1 MTDEKINAAIKELC
15 GEGSQVIVASMA
27 FGVDNMDEEV
37 KIHDLAEA
45 QGLPVSM
52 ASDITK
58 LYGLT
63 RRTRTAAINA
73 SILPKMMATANATE
87 SSVRNAGVTVPLMI
101 MRGDGGVMEISE
113 MRKRPILTAL
123 SGPAASVM
131 GSLMY
136 LRASNAI
143 YFEVG
148 GTTTNI
154 GVIKNGR
161 PGVDYAQI
169 GGHDTY
175 INSLDVR
182 ILGCAGGSMVRI
194 NDHGVEDVGPRSA
207 HIAGCEY
214 ACFTPEEEIDAG
226 PLTIE
231 MLSPKPGDPSDYVA
245 VKLASGKRICF
256 TNTDAANVLGL
267 IDEKYFA
274 HGNAS
279 AARKC
284 MQPVADK
291 LGITVEELDKDFEK
305 VNACINA
312 LADKYQLDHDAM
324 KLVGCGGG
332 AASLVPY
339 CAKKMGLQYSIPE
352 NAEVIS
358 SIGVALSMVRD
369 VVERVI
375 PNPTQEDIKELK
387 KEATDAAIGSGASP
401 DTVEVHIEID
411 SQTGKVTAIATG
423 STEVKTTD
431 LLKECDEAE
440 AEQLAKE
447 DFGAKV
453 SNIHLAEKTDKFYVY
468 TGDMGDRHPIRIV
481 DKKGF
486 IKVQCSDGIAA
497 KVKAGEYK
505 EKVEELWKDMAVFKT
520 DTVLRPDY
528 FVCVGPRVC
537 DYSAVDLD
545 QVMLLMDLDIM
556 DREPDEDIIVVAS
569 VNDVR

>member
-1 MTDEKINAAIKELC
+1 
-15 GEGSQVIVASMA
+15 
-27 FGVDNMDEEV
+27 
-37 KIHDLAEA
+37 
-45 QGLPVSM
+45 
-52 ASDITK
+52 
-58 LYGLT
+58 
-63 RRTRTAAINA
+63 
-73 SILPKMMATANATE
+73 
-87 SSVRNAGVTVPLMI
+87 
-101 MRGDGGVMEISE
+101 
-113 MRKRPILTAL
+113 
-123 SGPAASVM
+123 
-131 GSLMY
+131 
-136 LRASNAI
+136 
-143 YFEVG
+143 
-148 GTTTNI
+148 
-154 GVIKNGR
+154 
-161 PGVDYAQI
+161 
-169 GGHDTY
+169 
-175 INSLDVR
+175 
-182 ILGCAGGSMVRI
+182 MVRI

-291 LGITVEELDKDFEK
+291 LGITVEELATQILDKDFEK

-447 DFGAKV
+447 DFGEKV
-453 SNIHLAEKTDKFYVY
+453 SDVHLAEKSDKFYVY
-468 TGDMGDRHPIRIV
+468 TGEMGDRHPIRIV

-486 IKVQCSDGIAA
+486 IKVQCSDAVA
-497 KVKAGEYK
+497 VKVKAGAYK
-505 EKVEELWKDMAVFKT
+505 EAVEEMWKDLAVFKT

-556 DREPDEDIIVVAS
+556 DREPDEDILIVGS
-569 VNDVR
+569 INDVR